1 VPVLSRATVLTV
13 PSCSSAAPP
22 LIKAPRFV
30 AAASADVM
38 AAGVEITRA
47 QGQPINNSVKP
58 R

>member
-1 VPVLSRATVLTV
+1 MPVLSRATVLTV

-30 AAASADVM
+30 AAASADV
-38 AAGVEITRA
+38 EITRA